1 MGFEDKSTN
10 NFQLTAFGNSLIS
23 TAATKYGTGAA
34 YFDGNGDYLQFLDDD
49 AFELQGNDFTV
60 EMWFQVSTLKG
71 YQALI
76 SKSYTTADQNGW
88 TLFFETGGSL
98 NKLFFLAGNG
108 SWSVILN
115 SNFIPVVGTWYH
127 VAVTRSGNTWRL
139 YVDGDLKAST
149 TNSLVMSTGTL
160 PLYVGWYPYFPGS
173 SSTQAFHGY
182 IDDLRIT
189 KGVAR
194 YIANFTPPTQQ
205 LLDPSDPYI
214 NNVSLLLHMNGL
226 SGSQTFTDSSNNNF
240 TLSAFGN
247 TQISTAQ
254 KKFNNSSSFF
264 DGTGDYLEAPLN
276 SAFDF
281 GTGDFAIEFWAYPT
295 KATFGTCIARWSSGG
310 NNAFFIS
317 IDTTGGIS
325 VYINDA
331 TPVKITG
338 GTIVTNEWQHI
349 ALTRQGASV
358 KAFINGVQAGSTFNI
373 GTAAINSSTNK
384 LRIGYDHFGNP
395 FFQGYIDEV
404 RVTKGVARYTSNFT
418 PPTSPFPNT
427 TTFPLSGLLAFWPLN
442 EASRTRYD
450 ISGNG
455 RHLADRNNNI
465 TGVPGLTFNAAQF
478 TGVTTKTLSSA
489 NNFPIGNTQPFTLSM
504 WLNYTAYSS
513 PGTRIITVNPAA
525 DGSQEWGIVQDGTNL
540 GIFNN
545 YGSGR
550 VAMQITGSAKLSAGQ
565 WEHLVITKDSSYTWK
580 YYKNGT
586 LLQTT
591 ANNSTNWIAQNTAA
605 VFLGQNIYGF
615 IDGPPNGLVD
625 SVGIWNRVLTDQEIS
640 ILYNSGNGLE
650 I

>member
-23 TAATKYGTGAA
+23 TTATKYGTGAA
-34 YFDGNGDYLQFLDDD
+34 YFDGNGDYLATNEITLSSDDFTLESWVYLTTYG
-49 AFELQGNDFTV
+49 AQNNTIFNQGNSDVTGAFLVFVGSDAPDQKLIFYANNV
-60 EMWFQVSTLKG
+60 ERFRSTTTISLSSWTHIAVSRQSNIYYLFV
-71 YQALI
+71 
-76 SKSYTTADQNGW
+76 NGNLEG
-88 TLFFETGGSL
+88 TH
-98 NKLFFLAGNG
+98 
-108 SWSVILN
+108 
-115 SNFIPVVGTWYH
+115 VGTYTH
-127 VAVTRSGNTWRL
+127 NQ
-139 YVDGDLKAST
+139 
-149 TNSLVMSTGTL
+149 L
-160 PLYVGWYPYFPGS
+160 PFKIGAGYGGVGYFN
-173 SSTQAFHGY
+173 GY

-194 YIANFTPPTQQ
+194 YTSTFSVPTIE
-205 LLDPSDPYI
+205 LLDPSDPSI

-226 SGSQTFTDSSNNNF
+226 SGSRIFTDSSNNNF
-240 TLSAFGN
+240 TLSAFGD
-247 TQISTAQ
+247 TQISLAQ
-254 KKFNNSSSFF
+254 KKFNNSSGFF

-276 SAFDF
+276 SAFEF
-281 GTGDFAIEFWAYPT
+281 GTGDFTIEMWVYPT
-295 KATFGTCIARWSSGG
+295 RTGFHTCIARWSSGG

-317 IDTTGGIS
+317 VDTTSGIA

-331 TPVKITG
+331 SPAKITG
-338 GTIVTNEWQHI
+338 GTIVANQWQHI

-358 KAFINGVQAGSTFNI
+358 KAFINGIQAGSTFNI

-384 LRIGYDHFGNP
+384 LRIGYDHFGNL

-418 PPTSPFPNT
+418 TPTSPFPNT

-455 RHLADRNNNI
+455 RHLADRNNNV

-504 WLNYTAYSS
+504 WLNYTTYSS
-513 PGTRIITVNPAA
+513 SGTRIITVNPAA
-525 DGSQEWGIVQDGTNL
+525 DGAQEWGIVQDGTSL
-540 GIFNN
+540 GVFNN

-550 VAMQITGSAKLSAGQ
+550 VAMQITGSARLSAGQ
-565 WEHLVITKDSSYTWK
+565 WEHLVVTKDSSYTWK

-615 IDGPPNGLVD
+615 TGDGPPNGLVD
-625 SVGIWNRVLTDQEIS
+625 AVGIWNRVLTDQEIS
-640 ILYNSGNGLE
+640 TLYNSGNGLE